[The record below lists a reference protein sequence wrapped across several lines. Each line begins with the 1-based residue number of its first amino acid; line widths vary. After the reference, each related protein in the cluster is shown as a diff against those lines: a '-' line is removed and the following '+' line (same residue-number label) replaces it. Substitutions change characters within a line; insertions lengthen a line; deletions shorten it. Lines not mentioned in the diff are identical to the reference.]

1 MMTKYGVTSLTTD
14 RVDVGTQPA
23 VSLLQRSMTEGMIGM
38 TETCAISSAVEMH
51 MAGLTTG
58 ARSTSASS
66 KTDVMRGTMII
77 VVLSMTN
84 LTDSVPLKEGATWEE
99 SNPFPTS

>member
-1 MMTKYGVTSLTTD
+1 MMTKYGVTSLITN

-23 VSLLQRSMTEGMIGM
+23 VSLLQRSMTEGVIGL
-38 TETCAISSAVEMH
+38 TETCVISSAVH

-66 KTDVMRGTMII
+66 KSDVMRGTMII
-77 VVLSMTN
+77 MVLSMTN
-84 LTDSVPLKEGATWEE
+84 LTDSVPL
-99 SNPFPTS
+99 